1 MRIFLSLRNPYLC
14 LFVGCQEFAKGIGDT
29 LLLKRNQLVLDG
41 LIIIRKAYIHQVQP
55 FLPWEAVKAVVA
67 ECTGNL
73 PCTVRAEV
81 EENHGILILNRSHRL
96 AVLHN
101 HKGNHKLIRL
111 PVVIGS
117 LDAAGSAG
125 RRVALT
131 LCQRVVSQLHAVPSL
146 ITVHG
151 IVTSHDRRYLAYAEL
166 LHLCFQ
172 LLHKAFS

>member
-29 LLLKRNQLVLDG
+29 LLLKGNQLVLDG

-55 FLPWEAVKAVVA
+55 FRPWEAVKAVVA

-73 PCTVRAEV
+73 PCTVRTEV
-81 EENHGILILNRSHRL
+81 VENHGILILDGGRRL
-96 AVLHN
+96 AVLHH
-101 HKGNHKLIRL
+101 HKGDDELICL
-111 PVVIGS
+111 AAVIRS
-117 LDAAGSAG
+117 LDACSSAFSLISF
-125 RRVALT
+125 A
-131 LCQRVVSQLHAVPSL
+131 LCQSVVSQLHAVPSL

-151 IVTSHDRRYLAYAEL
+151 IVTSHDRRYLAYADL

-172 LLHKAFS
+172 LLHKALS